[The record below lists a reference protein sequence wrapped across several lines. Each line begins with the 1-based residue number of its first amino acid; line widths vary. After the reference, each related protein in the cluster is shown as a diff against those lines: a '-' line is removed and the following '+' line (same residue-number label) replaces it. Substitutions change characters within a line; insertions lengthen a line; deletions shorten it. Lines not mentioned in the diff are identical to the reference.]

1 MKRVQQAL
9 EGIGIPVFAGIWR
22 ATSSSPNAPDQYLV
36 YSDILLFIFTIEQKI
51 LH

>member
-9 EGIGIPVFAGIWR
+9 SGLGIPVFAGIWR

-36 YSDILLFIFTIEQKI
+36 YLSIIKEEIYFDD
-51 LH
+51 